1 VSNQKPVALGQM
13 DEMAWKILAQLQAD
27 ARLSFSELGRRI
39 GLSTPATAERVRRLE
54 DQGVILGYRA
64 MVDPERVG
72 LGVGAFIRI
81 RLAGP
86 ESLARKLTEALER
99 MPEVLECHRCTGD
112 ESFIL
117 KVRVESVGAL
127 EALIDKL
134 SPFGATS
141 TSLILSSPVDRRTL
155 REASRAQSA

>member
-1 VSNQKPVALGQM
+1 MSNQKPVALGQM

-72 LGVGAFIRI
+72 LSVGAFIRI

-155 REASRAQSA
+155 WEAIRAQSA

>member
-1 VSNQKPVALGQM
+1 MPNRKLHPVAHM
-13 DEMAWKILAQLQAD
+13 DEMAWRILAELQAD
-27 ARLSFSELGRRI
+27 ARLSFSELGRKI

-54 DQGVILGYRA
+54 DIGVIRGYSVI
-64 MVDPERVG
+64 VDPERVG
-72 LGVGAFIRI
+72 LSVGAFIRI

-86 ESLARKLTEALER
+86 ETLAKKLTGALEQ

-112 ESFIL
+112 ESFVL
-117 KVRVESVGAL
+117 KVRVASVGEL

-141 TSLILSSPVDRRTL
+141 TSLILSSPVERKTIQARV
-155 REASRAQSA
+155 